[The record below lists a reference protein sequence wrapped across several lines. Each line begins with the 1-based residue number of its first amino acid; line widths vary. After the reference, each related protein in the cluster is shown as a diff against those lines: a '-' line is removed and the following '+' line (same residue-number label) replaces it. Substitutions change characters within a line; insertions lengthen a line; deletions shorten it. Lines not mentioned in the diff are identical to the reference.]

1 MLILTRDCQLF
12 LRRLATCERHPTFRK
27 HVKLY
32 KSLGAAGT
40 SSDEEGLTDSEDPGP
55 QGHSKVFFVKQLPYL
70 STALTELNE
79 EVDAQSEIFARKTF
93 MRGSLPRRRIR
104 TGLVSESHRTVFYL
118 AENVYDGQW
127 LLDLDEYERDRVQ
140 PDPEPHPF

>member
-1 MLILTRDCQLF
+1 M
-12 LRRLATCERHPTFRK
+12 
-27 HVKLY
+27 KLY

-55 QGHSKVFFVKQLPYL
+55 QGHSKVFFVKKIPYL

-79 EVDAQSEIFARKTF
+79 EVDAESELYARRTF

-104 TGLVSESHRTVFYL
+104 GDLVSESSRVVFYL
-118 AENVYDGQW
+118 AENVYDDDW
-127 LLDLDEYERDRVQ
+127 LRDLDDFERDRVE
-140 PDPEPHPF
+140 PEPDLHPF